1 VSAAARRTVA
11 RGAGTRPV
19 ERIAVRCPNWLG
31 DVVMSTPALHALRRA
46 RPEARVTALVSD
58 SLVPIL
64 EGAGLV
70 DEVWGLAS
78 RGPEAGLRAWSEDRR
93 RIARANFDLALV
105 MPESV
110 SSAWLMRAAG
120 VRRVVGFA
128 RDPLR
133 KALLHEVVPAP
144 STWGRRRL
152 VSRERFCTTLVD
164 AVFGSPDRPQTDLR
178 LHLGVTPQEVE
189 RLDEALVDAGSSPS
203 AFATAPPVVLA
214 PGASFGETKCWPV
227 ESFAALGDRLVA
239 GGDPVVL
246 IGAPGEEARVAA
258 VETAMRAPAIVLAG
272 RLDLGALKALLR
284 GAKALVANDAGARHV
299 AAAFGVPG
307 VVFFGPTSVEKTAD
321 NLASI
326 EVLETQHACRPC
338 YARTCPIDHR
348 CLRTISVETALAATT
363 RAAAR
368 ADA

>member
-1 VSAAARRTVA
+1 MSAAARGTVA
-11 RGAGTRPV
+11 RDANARPA

-31 DVVMSTPALHALRRA
+31 DVVMSTPALHALRQA
-46 RPEARVTALVSD
+46 RPEAHVTAL
-58 SLVPIL
+58 LPEPLAPLL

-70 DEVWGLAS
+70 DEVWGMAS
-78 RGPEAGLRAWSEDRR
+78 RSPEGGLRAWSVDRR
-93 RIARANFDLALV
+93 RIARADFDLALV
-105 MPESV
+105 IPESV

-128 RDPLR
+128 QDPLR

-144 STWGRRRL
+144 AAWGQRRL
-152 VSRERFCTTLVD
+152 VSRERFCTTLVE
-164 AVFGSPDRPQTDLR
+164 AVSGSPAGPEPDLR
-178 LHLGVTPQEVE
+178 LRLGVSASEVA
-189 RLDEALVDAGSSPS
+189 RLDEALTAAGSSS
-203 AFATAPPVVLA
+203 SSFATAPPVVLA

-239 GGDPVVL
+239 GGDSVVL

-348 CLRTISVETALAATT
+348 CLRTISVDAALAATT
-363 RAAAR
+363 RAVAR
-368 ADA
+368 AGA